1 MRAAYLNKLNAPLK
15 ISNNIKFKDL
25 EYGQVLVKNYFTGVC
40 KSQIYEIYNGRNNKK
55 HIPHLLGH
63 EATGIVVDKHSSV
76 KKVKK
81 GDRVILTWLKCNG
94 IQSKNPKYFD
104 KLKKINSGSVTTF
117 SNFSIVSENRLL
129 KLPKDIS
136 LRKGVI
142 LGCAFPTGSGMIL
155 SNITSSKNKRIAFI
169 GLGGVGVSA
178 LLTGLNFV
186 FKEVYGF
193 DVRKNRLNFLK
204 KLIKSERK
212 INYLLFDKSTSNK
225 FKDYFDYVI
234 ETSGSTKGIENG
246 FNILKSN
253 GKMIFASHPSKGKKI
268 KLDPFDLIRGK
279 KIIGSW
285 GGDFDYEK
293 NCMKIFK
300 IFRGIKN
307 FDKLF
312 QEKTYDFNQIN
323 YAIKDFK
330 NGKVLRPLI
339 KLKFL
344 ILIII
349 KAVSKLFS
357 IKEKF
362 NIIYYILNLFIIQ
375 KCVYW

>member
-25 EYGQVLVKNYFTGVC
+25 EYGQVLVTNYITGVC

-169 GLGGVGVSA
+169 GLGGFGVSA

-204 KLIKSERK
+204 KLIKNEKK

-234 ETSGSTKGIENG
+234 ETCGSTKGIENG

-285 GGDFDYEK
+285 GGGFDYEK

-300 IFRGIKN
+300 IFKKIKN
-307 FDKLF
+307 FDIIF
-312 QEKTYDFNQIN
+312 QEKTYNFNHIN
-323 YAIKDFK
+323 YAIKDLK

-339 KLKFL
+339 KL
-344 ILIII
+344 
-349 KAVSKLFS
+349 
-357 IKEKF
+357 
-362 NIIYYILNLFIIQ
+362 
-375 KCVYW
+375 

>member
-1 MRAAYLNKLNAPLK
+1 MKAAYLNKLNSPLI
-15 ISNNIKFKDL
+15 ISKNVKFRNL
-25 EYGQVLVKNYFTGVC
+25 NYGQVLIKNYYTGVC
-40 KSQIYEIYNGRNNKK
+40 KSQIYEIYSGRDNKK
-55 HIPHLLGH
+55 YIPHLLGH
-63 EATGIVVDKHSSV
+63 EATGIVVEKHSSV

-81 GDRVILTWLKCNG
+81 GDRVILTWLKCKG
-94 IQSKNPKYFD
+94 IQSKNPEYYD

-136 LRKGVI
+136 LKKGVI

-155 SNITSSKNKRIAFI
+155 NNITNSKNKKIAFI
-169 GLGGVGVSA
+169 GLGGVGASA
-178 LLTGLNFV
+178 LLTSLNFV

-193 DVRKNRLNFLK
+193 DVNKNRLNFLK
-204 KLIKSERK
+204 KLVKSDNK
-212 INYLLFDKSTSNK
+212 VNYSLFDQRTSKN

-246 FNILKSN
+246 FKILKSN

-285 GGDFDYEK
+285 GGGFDYEK
-293 NCMKIFK
+293 NCLKVFR

-307 FDKLF
+307 FDKIF
-312 QEKTYDFNQIN
+312 QEKSYNFNQIN
-323 YAIKDFK
+323 FAIKDLK

-339 KLKFL
+339 KLR
-344 ILIII
+344 
-349 KAVSKLFS
+349 
-357 IKEKF
+357 
-362 NIIYYILNLFIIQ
+362 
-375 KCVYW
+375 

>member
-1 MRAAYLNKLNAPLK
+1 MILINISMTKNKK
-15 ISNNIKFKDL
+15 IS
-25 EYGQVLVKNYFTGVC
+25 
-40 KSQIYEIYNGRNNKK
+40 
-55 HIPHLLGH
+55 
-63 EATGIVVDKHSSV
+63 
-76 KKVKK
+76 
-81 GDRVILTWLKCNG
+81 
-94 IQSKNPKYFD
+94 
-104 KLKKINSGSVTTF
+104 
-117 SNFSIVSENRLL
+117 
-129 KLPKDIS
+129 
-136 LRKGVI
+136 
-142 LGCAFPTGSGMIL
+142 
-155 SNITSSKNKRIAFI
+155 FI
-169 GLGGVGVSA
+169 GLGGVGLSA
-178 LLTGLNFV
+178 LLTSLNFV

-193 DVRKNRLNFLK
+193 DVSNNRLNFLK
-204 KLIKSERK
+204 KFINSERR
-212 INYLLFDKSTSNK
+212 INYLIFNQGTSSR

-246 FNILKSN
+246 FKILKSN

-339 KLKFL
+339 KLK
-344 ILIII
+344 
-349 KAVSKLFS
+349 
-357 IKEKF
+357 
-362 NIIYYILNLFIIQ
+362 
-375 KCVYW
+375 